1 MIVSGKR
8 ALCKTPRILYY
19 KRYSN

>member
-8 ALCKTPRILYY
+8 ALCNTPRILYY